1 VSGSVQIRE
10 VEDADL
16 PFFFENQADLGASR
30 MAAVASRERDHF
42 DAHWAKIRADD
53 TVIARTVLYD
63 GEVAGHV
70 VSFERND
77 LREVGYWL
85 GRAYWGK
92 GIATQALAAFLE
104 EDTNRPLHALA
115 AADNR
120 GSVRVLE
127 KCGFE
132 ILSSTRMHDDV
143 RGEEL
148 DELLLRLQ

>member
-1 VSGSVQIRE
+1 VSGAVQIRE
-10 VEDADL
+10 VEDGDL
-16 PFFFENQADLGASR
+16 PYFFEYQADLGASR

-42 DAHWAKIRADD
+42 DAHWAKILVDD
-53 TVIARTVLYD
+53 TVVARTVLFD

-77 LREVGYWL
+77 VREVGYWL
-85 GRAYWGK
+85 GREFWGK

-104 EDTNRPLHALA
+104 EDAQRPLYALA

-132 ILSSTRMHDDV
+132 ILSSTRMYDDV

-148 DELLLRLQ
+148 EELLLRLR